1 MKSIL
6 FGALMVVILLLNLF
20 FCFWVGNIFIDS
32 GEWFVVPGVVTLFVW
47 FFAVGLCFAVII
59 DKKIG
64 D

>member
-6 FGALMVVILLLNLF
+6 FGVSMIIIILLNLF
-20 FCFWVGNIFIDS
+20 FCFWVGNMFIDS
-32 GEWFVVPGVVTLFVW
+32 GGWFVVPGVITLFVW

-59 DKKIG
+59 DKKLG

>member
-20 FCFWVGNIFIDS
+20 FCFWVWNIFIDS
-32 GEWFVVPGVVTLFVW
+32 GEWFVIPGVVTLFVW